1 MRPRGALKLGIEKIA
16 DKIHVSSMRLRGALK
31 LGIEKLL
38 TRFMSAIFHYFII
51 SLFHYFIIL
60 FFLSL
65 KILLTDI
72 FYSAGTSSS
81 VVSAVS

>member
-1 MRPRGALKLGIEKIA
+1 CQFNATTGSIEVVDRKIA
-16 DKIHVSSMRLRGALK
+16 DKIHVSN
-31 LGIEKLL
+31 
-38 TRFMSAIFHYFII
+38 F

-65 KILLTDI
+65 KILLTEL

>member
-1 MRPRGALKLGIEKIA
+1 MRPRGALKLGIKKIA

-51 SLFHYFIIL
+51 SLFHYFIFSITKN
-60 FFLSL
+60 F
-65 KILLTDI
+65 TDRH

-81 VVSAVS
+81 VVSAAS

>member
-1 MRPRGALKLGIEKIA
+1 
-16 DKIHVSSMRLRGALK
+16 
-31 LGIEKLL
+31 
-38 TRFMSAIFHYFII
+38 MSAI
-51 SLFHYFIIL
+51 FHYFIIL

-65 KILLTDI
+65 KILLTEL

>member
-1 MRPRGALKLGIEKIA
+1 MRPRGALKLGIKKIA

-51 SLFHYFIIL
+51 L

>member
-1 MRPRGALKLGIEKIA
+1 NATKGSIEVVDIKIA
-16 DKIHVSSMRLRGALK
+16 DKIHVSN
-31 LGIEKLL
+31 
-38 TRFMSAIFHYFII
+38 F

-65 KILLTDI
+65 KILLTEL

>member
-1 MRPRGALKLGIEKIA
+1 DSCQFNATKGSIEVVDIKIA
-16 DKIHVSSMRLRGALK
+16 DKIHVSN
-31 LGIEKLL
+31 
-38 TRFMSAIFHYFII
+38 F

-65 KILLTDI
+65 KILLTEL

>member
-1 MRPRGALKLGIEKIA
+1 MKLQIEKLLTRFTSVQCDQGSIKVVDRKIA
-16 DKIHVSSMRLRGALK
+16 DKIHVSN
-31 LGIEKLL
+31 
-38 TRFMSAIFHYFII
+38 F
-51 SLFHYFIIL
+51 SLFLYFIIL

-81 VVSAVS
+81 VVSAAS

>member
-1 MRPRGALKLGIEKIA
+1 M
-16 DKIHVSSMRLRGALK
+16 
-31 LGIEKLL
+31 GIEKLL